1 MFSNE
6 EDKHL
11 SVRRNIKINWP
22 EGELVHN
29 FYLSP
34 QMGWR
39 ALCEQAIRTRATL
52 RHCSFS
58 GTSKVTKDEFNEFFG
73 KFKGHAF
80 YDDDAQRLFM
90 WPDGIAQVT
99 WTKTPL
105 PNGSMTFSLMSANLD
120 FVAEMKK
127 WGKENVSKEK
137 QKGEVYAVST
147 VGQNELDLVR
157 IGTAGAPF
165 EPGNY
170 AESVVKDYEY
180 IIEQFQ
186 SDSPSGRIVILE
198 GNPGTGK
205 TYFVRGLLDDLS
217 KCLCVTIPPGTI
229 AALGNPDF
237 VPLLLRHKKPNQPI
251 VLIVEDAD
259 QCLTARNKDNM
270 ASISS
275 LLNLGDGIFG
285 SAFDIRIICTTNA
298 HLEEIDPAVL
308 RDGRLCRRS
317 AVAELSA
324 ARANEILVRLLPEGT
339 FTAFTDEEKP
349 ILATA
354 YKRAQESGWKPPKK
368 PVESSDDDEDEDSPV
383 VSY

>member
-1 MFSNE
+1 VFSNDP
-6 EDKHL
+6 DKQL
-11 SVRRNIKINWP
+11 SLKQNIKINWP
-22 EGELVHN
+22 DGELVHN
-29 FYLSP
+29 FYVSP

-39 ALCEQAIRTRATL
+39 SLLEQAIRTKNTL

-58 GTSKVTKDEFNEFFG
+58 GTSKVSKEEFSTFFA
-73 KFKGHAF
+73 KFEGHLF
-80 YDDDAQRLFM
+80 YNDDDQHLFM

-99 WTKTPL
+99 WTKTPV
-105 PNGSMTFSLMSANLD
+105 PNGTLTFSLMSANLD
-120 FVAEMKK
+120 FVSEMKK
-127 WGKENVSKEK
+127 WGKEHVSKEK
-137 QKGEVYAVST
+137 QKGEVFAVST
-147 VGQNELDLVR
+147 AGQNELELVR

-165 EPGNY
+165 EAGNY
-170 AESVVKDYEY
+170 AEGVVKDYKY

-186 SDSPSGRIVILE
+186 SDNPSGRIVILE

-298 HLEEIDPAVL
+298 NLEEIDPAVL

-317 AVAELSA
+317 EVGPLSA
-324 ARANEILVRLLPEGT
+324 ARANEILTRLIPEGT
-339 FTAFTDEEKP
+339 FTPFTDEETP

-368 PVESSDDDEDEDSPV
+368 PIESLDEDEDV
-383 VSY
+383 IDY